1 MGLAGCHQS
10 EGECLKRQDELF
22 QDSLKISDQ
31 IRVGWSYFFF
41 LMRKGKRQPKEGV
54 CMCVCVCACVCVCVC
69 VCVCDEFLHVEMTHC
84 EA

>member
-41 LMRKGKRQPKEGV
+41 FFNEKREKAAQRR
-54 CMCVCVCACVCVCVC
+54 
-69 VCVCDEFLHVEMTHC
+69 HVYVYVMNFYMLR
-84 EA
+84 

>member
-41 LMRKGKRQPKEGV
+41 FLMRKGKGSPKK
-54 CMCVCVCACVCVCVC
+54 AC

>member
-41 LMRKGKRQPKEGV
+41 
-54 CMCVCVCACVCVCVC
+54 
-69 VCVCDEFLHVEMTHC
+69 FF
-84 EA
+84 